1 MSTIQG
7 LPTHVLLVHF
17 IVALVP
23 LTAALAIL
31 SAVWPAARRRL
42 VWLVVFLA
50 TAMVVLTPLTVEAG
64 EWLEQRVGATDV
76 LNDHTALGD
85 TMLYFASGLLLGA
98 VLLAFVHLREQRD
111 RPLSTIVTVVIAAIV
126 VLSSGAAVIQV
137 YRIGESGARSAW
149 SDEGAAT
156 PNP

>member
-76 LNDHTALGD
+76 LRDHTALGD
-85 TMLYFASGLLLGA
+85 TMLYFAIGLLLGA

-111 RPLSTIVTVVIAAIV
+111 RPLSTVVTVVIAAIV
-126 VLSSGAAVIQV
+126 VVASGAAVIQV

-149 SDEGAAT
+149 SDEGAAS

>member
-31 SAVWPAARRRL
+31 SAMWPAARRRL

-76 LNDHTALGD
+76 LRDHATLGD
-85 TMLYFASGLLLGA
+85 TMLYFAIGLLLGA

-126 VLSSGAAVIQV
+126 VVASGAAVIQV

-149 SDEGAAT
+149 SDEGAAS